1 MKNSNEQLDD
11 RVVEVHW
18 DSEHEHWRM
27 MRFRDDKPNGN
38 HKSVVENI
46 IKSIAD
52 GVEKDSVRLR
62 YHPFLGPR
70 DSLARPSSSSPARS
84 RFGTGGKRG
93 TASRS
98 ARRPRRTRRVPRRS
112 RRHSRSRGHRCRRSS
127 SRRSPKCM
135 RRRGM
140 HGSRRRRGA
149 KSQVLLW

>member
-1 MKNSNEQLDD
+1 
-11 RVVEVHW
+11 
-18 DSEHEHWRM
+18 M

-52 GVEKDSVRLR
+52 GVEKDSVRLH
-62 YHPFLGPR
+62 YYPFLGPR
-70 DSLARPSSSSPARS
+70 DSLARPRSSSPVRS
-84 RFGTGGKRG
+84 RSGTGGRRG

-112 RRHSRSRGHRCRRSS
+112 RRHSRIRSRAHRRSNS
-127 SRRSPKCM
+127 SRSRTH
-135 RRRGM
+135 RRGM

-149 KSQVLLW
+149 R